1 MTWLLAAFLGMG
13 LAASAGLKTF
23 VPLLALSAAERFHL
37 FGLQLSPAFAWLGS
51 WPALAALALATA
63 AELAADKIPIVDH
76 AVSAV
81 GTVARPA
88 AGAFAAAA
96 AFHQLDPGLAALAGL
111 VIGAP
116 TALAF
121 HTAQAGG
128 RVASTATTAGVAN
141 PLVSLVEDVLAFGAA
156 FLALAVP
163 ILVPIALVALFWLV
177 WRLTHG
183 VRRALRPR

>member
-1 MTWLLAAFLGMG
+1 MTWLLAAFLGLG

-23 VPLLALSAAERFHL
+23 VPLLVLSAAERFHL
-37 FGLQLSPAFAWLGS
+37 FGLQLAPAFAWLGS

-81 GTVARPA
+81 GTLARPA
-88 AGAFAAAA
+88 AGALAAAA

-128 RVASTATTAGVAN
+128 RVASTATTAGAAN
-141 PLVSLVEDVLAFGAA
+141 PVVSLAEDALAFGTAI
-156 FLALAVP
+156 LALAAPV
-163 ILVPIALVALFWLV
+163 LVPIALGVIFWLV
-177 WRLTHG
+177 WRLTHR
-183 VRRALRPR
+183 VRRALGPR